1 MGSVF
6 HSYFYTLFQSSGSD
20 SDRAHLELRTRARAQ
35 SCGTVR
41 EPFSGSDQ
49 PAGME
54 KKNSNSEPVSSDRAG
69 RARWSVHEDPFHM
82 PLQVT
87 RGGKEKTRHEC
98 RPRWRM
104 GRGGEEEPPP
114 EGIDPLEEE
123 FNVQ

>member
-20 SDRAHLELRTRARAQ
+20 SDRAHLELRTRARSSAAAPYARPRALFR
-35 SCGTVR
+35 TN
-41 EPFSGSDQ
+41 PA
-49 PAGME
+49 AGMEE

-87 RGGKEKTRHEC
+87 LSH
-98 RPRWRM
+98 
-104 GRGGEEEPPP
+104 
-114 EGIDPLEEE
+114 
-123 FNVQ
+123 